1 MREQQQKKSV
11 DALSGHKSNQSK
23 AAIRRVSLKKKKKKI
38 GSSLVHAGVLTS
50 GFSVYINYLY
60 IIYVLMEMYPIFGLA
75 QTLMPF
81 LMEPALGGNRMWPV

>member
-1 MREQQQKKSV
+1 MWTPYQATSQTRAKLQLEEF
-11 DALSGHKSNQSK
+11 
-23 AAIRRVSLKKKKKKI
+23 RKKKKKKI